1 MDPTTLNTLVG
12 IVGIISTVI
21 SIIVGIIGG
30 ASLYQA
36 TKISN
41 KAKAD
46 NGATVQQ
53 AHSIYYGLSAP
64 DVIDITERKIA
75 EKTELLKQDFNKI
88 TNKIVSP
95 SMFLKL
101 TIVSYGSLIFWKNDK
116 NNIYEYEFELLYSE
130 NSVAKRYKVRFWY
143 DQKNIEYPHTKCKIL
158 DPNNEELLL
167 TTYPGFLEI
176 IPQNIF
182 KDIPFKCNR
191 ENEVLIVPNQ
201 TVIGKSKEGH
211 IILVGVELIRGVLN
225 MNTALYMQWSDGLN
239 DQL

>member
-12 IVGIISTVI
+12 IIGIISTVI
-21 SIIVGIIGG
+21 GIIVGVIGG
-30 ASLYQA
+30 ASLHQA

-53 AHSIYYGLSAP
+53 AQSIYNGLSAP

-75 EKTELLKQDFNKI
+75 DRTELLKENFNKI

-101 TIVSYGSLIFWKNDK
+101 ANVSYGSLIFWKNDE
-116 NNIYEYEFELLYSE
+116 NNIYEYEFGLFYSE
-130 NSVAKRYKVRFWY
+130 NSVTKRYKVRFWY
-143 DQKNIEYPHTKCKIL
+143 DQKNIRYPHVKCKIL
-158 DPNNEELLL
+158 YPNNEELLL

-182 KDIPFKCNR
+182 KDLPFKCNR
-191 ENEVLIVPNQ
+191 ENEVLVVPNQ

-225 MNTALYMQWSDGLN
+225 MNTAIYMQWGDGLN